1 MRTVNIFL
9 MSSLLAAAAGC
20 QPGGSVDVRAIKEV
34 VADGLSVRIEIPK
47 RDFTVGDEFIVKLT
61 ARNTTSR
68 PIKIDARTGTPVY
81 VRLRRHTGV
90 GWEEIKTYPQ
100 ADVMAVN
107 PWTLKA
113 RAERNFLVRL
123 KVEPDW
129 PTGEVLELTGELN
142 SRPEAAPGVT
152 ITARLLPPP
161 EK

>member
-1 MRTVNIFL
+1 MRTVNLFL
-9 MSSLLAAAAGC
+9 VSLLLAVVGC
-20 QPGGSVDVRAIKEV
+20 RPSGYVNVRAVKEV

-68 PIKIDARTGTPVY
+68 PIEIDARTGTPVY

-90 GWEEIKTYPQ
+90 GWEEVKTYPQ
-100 ADVMAVN
+100 TAVMTVA

-113 RAERNFLVRL
+113 RSKRNFLVRL

-142 SRPEAAPGVT
+142 GRPEAAPGVT
-152 ITARLLPPP
+152 ITARLASAP